1 MKPTAGPQTPFDA
14 KYEGSLY
21 GLLRW
26 EDWDRLCQR
35 LLSDGNRRWFAYAVG
50 TPTPGQPLPAP
61 AMGALIAEIDALLR
75 RDHDRD
81 RLGIVY
87 VDDRDEPTL
96 VKIYDPNHLGAS
108 CGSVGYRVPPGWV
121 LSLDPPSRID
131 NPAPLPGSRRR
142 WWERLA
148 AGWSSG

>member
-1 MKPTAGPQTPFDA
+1 
-14 KYEGSLY
+14 
-21 GLLRW
+21 
-26 EDWDRLCQR
+26 
-35 LLSDGNRRWFAYAVG
+35 
-50 TPTPGQPLPAP
+50 
-61 AMGALIAEIDALLR
+61 MGALIAEIDALLR